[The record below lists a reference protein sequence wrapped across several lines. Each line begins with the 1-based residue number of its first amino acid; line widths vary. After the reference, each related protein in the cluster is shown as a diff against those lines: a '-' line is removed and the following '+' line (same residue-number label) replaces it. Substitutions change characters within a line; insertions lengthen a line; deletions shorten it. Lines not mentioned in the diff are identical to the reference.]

1 MELITKFLVIFIT
14 IFSLYMIYFYFRN
27 KNKKWGNIPPIEISF
42 LMRIYG
48 NNVLK
53 LGIDKVQKDVAL
65 INSFIITTDLFIYF
79 NIESIILKMTIMF
92 INTFILILIIYLML
106 GKIYLKKLYK

>member
-14 IFSLYMIYFYFRN
+14 IFSLYMIYLYFRN

-48 NNVLK
+48 NNILK